1 MTVFVGN
8 SGIVRLRR
16 STTGESLV
24 RTIRSGT
31 ADVNV
36 AKKRFSFGNDTDPEI
51 FPHGVLLT
59 GDLLQ
64 IKSTG
69 ASDGQNLDFIAAS
82 GWDGGSQ
89 LPDGA
94 WYINVDELGGICL
107 YDTFSNALDGGSTGK
122 ISLAAPSAAIEIEV
136 KSVQSEY
143 NILGLVRSFELNND
157 REVVD
162 ITALGDEFRKNESS
176 LISGSG
182 SIECQFHYDPDVAGA
197 GISGDVDV
205 PSYLHELILR
215 QKLGAEFEAELFIV
229 QTGANTDAVTD
240 QLYFEFKAIVTNA
253 AIGLGTGQLTVSNFN
268 YVTTGE
274 ISMKFG
280 KGALGF
286 ILKEDADRIL
296 LEHDASGKLELE
308 YD

>member
-8 SGIVRLRR
+8 SGVVKLRR
-16 STTGESLV
+16 SET
-24 RTIRSGT
+24 SGT
-31 ADVNV
+31 LTRTVKGSDVDV
-36 AKKRFSFGNDTDPEI
+36 SKKRFSFANDDDLPG

-59 GDLLQ
+59 GDRLQ
-64 IKSTG
+64 IESTG
-69 ASDGQNLDFIAAS
+69 TSAGQNLAFIAAS
-82 GWDGGSQ
+82 GWEGGSQ

-94 WYINVDELGGICL
+94 WFINIDELGGICL

-122 ISLAAPSAAIEIEV
+122 ISLAAPSAAIEIKV
-136 KSVQSEY
+136 KSIPADY

-162 ITALGDEFRKNESS
+162 VTALSDEFRKNESS
-176 LISGSG
+176 LISGNG

-197 GISGDVDV
+197 EVSGDVDV

-229 QTGANTDAVTD
+229 QTGANTASVTD
-240 QLYFEFKAIVTNA
+240 QLYFEFKAIVTSA
-253 AIGLGTGQLTVSNFN
+253 AIGLGIGTLTVSNFN
-268 YVTTGE
+268 FVTTGE

-286 ILKEDADRIL
+286 ILKEDTDRLL
-296 LEHDASGKLELE
+296 LEQPGSGKLELE

>member
-8 SGIVRLRR
+8 SGLVRLRR

-31 ADVNV
+31 ADVDV
-36 AKKRFSFGNDTDPEI
+36 AKNRFSFGNDTDPEI

-64 IKSTG
+64 IKSTN
-69 ASDGQNLDFIAAS
+69 GQNLDFIAAS

-94 WYINVDELGGICL
+94 WYINVDELGGVCL
-107 YDTFSNALDGGSTGK
+107 YDTFSNALNGESTGK

-162 ITALGDEFRKNESS
+162 VTALSDEFRKNESS

-182 SIECQFHYDPDVAGA
+182 SIECKFQYDPNIAGA
-197 GISGDVDV
+197 GVSGDVDV

-229 QTGANTDAVTD
+229 QTGANTGAVTD

-253 AIGLGTGQLTVSNFN
+253 AIGLGTGELTISNFN
-268 YVTTGE
+268 FVTTGE

-286 ILKEDADRIL
+286 ILKEDADRLL
-296 LEHDASGKLELE
+296 LEQPGNGKLELE

>member
-8 SGIVRLRR
+8 SGVVKLRR
-16 STTGESLV
+16 STPATTFTSTVDPG
-24 RTIRSGT
+24 
-31 ADVNV
+31 DVNV
-36 AKKRFSFGNDTDPEI
+36 TKKRFSFD
-51 FPHGVLLT
+51 FPQEMLLT
-59 GDLLQ
+59 GDRLQ
-64 IKSTG
+64 IKSTDN
-69 ASDGQNLDFIAAS
+69 SDLAFIDGS

-107 YDTFSNALDGGSTGK
+107 YNTFANALNGGSTGK
-122 ISLAAPSAAIEIEV
+122 ITLAAITTSIPIEV
-136 KSVQSEY
+136 KSVQAEY

-182 SIECQFHYDPDVAGA
+182 SIECQFHYDPDVAGLTVD
-197 GISGDVDV
+197 SDV

-215 QKLGAEFEAELFIV
+215 QKLGAEFDAELHIV
-229 QTGANTDAVTD
+229 EKGKNLDATGD
-240 QLYFEFKAIVTNA
+240 QFYFEFKGIVTNA

-268 YVTTGE
+268 FVTTGA
-274 ISMKFG
+274 ISIK
-280 KGALGF
+280 LGLG
-286 ILKEDADRIL
+286 ITSNYVLKEDTDRIL
-296 LEHDASGKLELE
+296 LEQPGSGKLELE
-308 YD
+308 D

>member
-8 SGIVRLRR
+8 SGVVKLRR
-16 STTGESLV
+16 SETSGTLV
-24 RTIRSGT
+24 RTVT
-31 ADVNV
+31 AADVNTS
-36 AKKRFSFGNDTDPEI
+36 KNRFSFANDTDPAG
-51 FPHGVLLT
+51 FPHGILLT

-64 IKSTG
+64 IESTG
-69 ASDGQNLDFIAAS
+69 SANLDFIAGS
-82 GWDGGSQ
+82 GWEGNSQ

-122 ISLAAPSAAIEIEV
+122 ISLATPAAAREIQV
-136 KSVQSEY
+136 KSVPAEY

-176 LISGSG
+176 LVSGSG

-197 GISGDVDV
+197 GVSGDVDV

-240 QLYFEFKAIVTNA
+240 QLYFEFKAIVTSA
-253 AIGLGTGQLTVSNFN
+253 AIGLGTGQLTLSNFN

-286 ILKEDADRIL
+286 VLKEDTDRIL

>member
-1 MTVFVGN
+1 M
-8 SGIVRLRR
+8 
-16 STTGESLV
+16 
-24 RTIRSGT
+24 
-31 ADVNV
+31 
-36 AKKRFSFGNDTDPEI
+36 
-51 FPHGVLLT
+51 
-59 GDLLQ
+59 
-64 IKSTG
+64 
-69 ASDGQNLDFIAAS
+69 
-82 GWDGGSQ
+82 
-89 LPDGA
+89 
-94 WYINVDELGGICL
+94 
-107 YDTFSNALDGGSTGK
+107 
-122 ISLAAPSAAIEIEV
+122 
-136 KSVQSEY
+136 
-143 NILGLVRSFELNND
+143 GLVRSFELNND

-162 ITALGDEFRKNESS
+162 VTALSDEFRKNESS

-197 GISGDVDV
+197 GVSGDVDV

-229 QTGANTDAVTD
+229 QTGANTDAITD